1 MVDDTPLLSCMAS
14 DGVSLS
20 LASTTFELADVLGA
34 KAAPPYVEVRCCGRP
49 KPGLFSRGG
58 GARRLATK
66 RVKVGDECEAAA
78 AGVDKAVAARYPA
91 RPDKVLV
98 IVNPVGGTGAAA
110 KVYERDV
117 APVLAAAG
125 VRRKAAHL
133 TTWKEALW
141 TWSALSSLRKPSSRS
156 SFVPQPPLPFVYTS
170 EIAPSSSSAS
180 GAMGVVSSTCV
191 VLQAMRRWKVS
202 SSSSLAQPSGSGASS
217 GGSRDGAKSDGASRV
232 SSGAAGR

>member
-125 VRRKAAHL
+125 VAAEVLITKSQGEGYERCKAL
-133 TTWKEALW
+133 
-141 TWSALSSLRKPSSRS
+141 
-156 SFVPQPPLPFVYTS
+156 
-170 EIAPSSSSAS
+170 
-180 GAMGVVSSTCV
+180 
-191 VLQAMRRWKVS
+191 
-202 SSSSLAQPSGSGASS
+202 
-217 GGSRDGAKSDGASRV
+217 
-232 SSGAAGR
+232 GAAAAPGVAANKVW